1 MFKTE
6 SSSRFVRLKIRILN
20 IVSNI
25 RASYFEF
32 KQLYNYFCLIF
43 SFKSRKR
50 ALFDDPPLDF
60 FDFVAIFKPFAAGS
74 DDEPFFAVFRPNHGV
89 VAVERFFDDLFG
101 F

>member
-6 SSSRFVRLKIRILN
+6 SRPRFISLKIRILN

-25 RASYFEF
+25 RASSFEF

-50 ALFDDPPLDF
+50 ALFNDPPLDF
-60 FDFVAIFKPFAAGS
+60 FDFVAIFEPFAAIG

-89 VAVERFFDDLFG
+89 VAVKRLFNDFFG